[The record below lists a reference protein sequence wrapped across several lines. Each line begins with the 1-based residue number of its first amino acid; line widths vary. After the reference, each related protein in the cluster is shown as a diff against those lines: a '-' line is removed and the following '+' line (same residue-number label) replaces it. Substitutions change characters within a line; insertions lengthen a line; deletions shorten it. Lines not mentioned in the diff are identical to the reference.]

1 MAIQK
6 GPYYGAVSDAELD
19 RRFND
24 VQKIIADRNLDCIIC
39 GGHNNAL
46 GGAFRYF
53 TDYANA
59 GSHIQTLIIPKEG
72 DMGAF
77 GHCAFSG
84 APIPPPVQRHIAY
97 AKGGPF
103 LTSTSFSD
111 DYIPRE
117 MVTFMKERNLKKIG
131 FYRQT
136 SLPWHFVNYVLEN
149 IDGSTIEKVDDEIDY
164 LMAVKSEEE
173 LAIARETV
181 HMHDQLFKIIPS
193 ILRPGRRERD
203 ISTDLK
209 KAAFDMGF
217 EEVNN
222 AMVCTGYPKAQHKPF
237 LLQNNVIK
245 DGDIVDILIELSYR
259 GGYWGEL
266 SRPWSLRVDP
276 DGEFQQA
283 VKDAVYM
290 QGELAK
296 VAKAGTPAV
305 EVTKALHKFQDE
317 HGYKRSDGLFGH
329 GQGYDMSCRP
339 TFSYDETM
347 ILQENMFVSIH
358 PQMATANVFAF
369 NTDNFIITKDGAVRV
384 NETPQGIMYL

>member
-19 RRFND
+19 RRFNA

-266 SRPWSLRVDP
+266 SRPGPYGWTLMGSSSRL
-276 DGEFQQA
+276 
-283 VKDAVYM
+283 
-290 QGELAK
+290 
-296 VAKAGTPAV
+296 
-305 EVTKALHKFQDE
+305 
-317 HGYKRSDGLFGH
+317 
-329 GQGYDMSCRP
+329 
-339 TFSYDETM
+339 
-347 ILQENMFVSIH
+347 
-358 PQMATANVFAF
+358 
-369 NTDNFIITKDGAVRV
+369 
-384 NETPQGIMYL
+384 